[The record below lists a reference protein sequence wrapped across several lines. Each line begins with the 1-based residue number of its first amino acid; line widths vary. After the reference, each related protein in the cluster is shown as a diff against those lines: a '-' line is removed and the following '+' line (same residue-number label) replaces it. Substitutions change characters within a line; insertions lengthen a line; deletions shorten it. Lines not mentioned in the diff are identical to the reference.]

1 MDRIAQCVVK
11 DVIEGN
17 IDKFFHEDS
26 YRYRPNKQALD
37 AVEITRKRC
46 WRYKWLLEYDI
57 KGLFDNI
64 NHEKLMKVV
73 RGHVKEKWQ
82 IMYIERWIQAPVQFK
97 DGNLEQRTSGTPQGG
112 VISPLLSNLFMH
124 YAFDEWMKRF
134 NPDKPWARYADDGII
149 HCDTKE
155 QAQNMFDDLK
165 ERFTQ
170 CNLEIHPEKTKIVY
184 CGKDKEEVNRSFTFL
199 GYEFQPRGAEN
210 KRTGERFTSFLP
222 AISKERLKIIR
233 SEIRQSNVRARADLE
248 IEDIAKQFNPKIIG
262 WYNYFGK
269 YYPSKLNR
277 IWTYFNKAL
286 MLWAKSKYKK
296 IRINTRKATALVRK
310 IQENRPNLFFHWK
323 LNGGRQIYA

>member
-1 MDRIAQCVVK
+1 MESIIIGKLFSTCVKAVEIPKRSGGKRRLGVPTVMDRIAQCVVK

-184 CGKDKEEVNRSFTFL
+184 CGKDKE
-199 GYEFQPRGAEN
+199 
-210 KRTGERFTSFLP
+210 
-222 AISKERLKIIR
+222 
-233 SEIRQSNVRARADLE
+233 
-248 IEDIAKQFNPKIIG
+248 
-262 WYNYFGK
+262 
-269 YYPSKLNR
+269 
-277 IWTYFNKAL
+277 
-286 MLWAKSKYKK
+286 
-296 IRINTRKATALVRK
+296 
-310 IQENRPNLFFHWK
+310 
-323 LNGGRQIYA
+323 